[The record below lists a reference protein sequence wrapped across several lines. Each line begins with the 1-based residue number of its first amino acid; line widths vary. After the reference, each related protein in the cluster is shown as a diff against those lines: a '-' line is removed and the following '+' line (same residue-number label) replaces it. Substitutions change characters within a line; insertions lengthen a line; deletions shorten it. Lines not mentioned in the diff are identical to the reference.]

1 MLEVSWTVNV
11 EDVAVVAAARRRSFE
26 DGVPR
31 GTSQKVAHAERSR
44 LLGRRFGCEDT
55 ARALLS

>member
-11 EDVAVVAAARRRSFE
+11 EDVAVVAAARRLSFE
-26 DGVPR
+26 DGEVR

-44 LLGRRFGCEDT
+44 LLRRRCEDM
-55 ARALLS
+55 ARILLSW